1 MTPPLPCVTYNA
13 MAGYTKLHSTIL
25 DSSVWAESIATRI
38 VWITM
43 LAMADQNGVVQA
55 SAGGLARRANV
66 TREECDEALA
76 VFLGPDP
83 DSRDGTTGER
93 IEKVPGGWLVLNH
106 ANYRDKQT
114 REQEQTALRVARHRA
129 KQSVTCNDVT
139 DGNTVKRVTA
149 SASAPLHSASEERE
163 PKPARRV
170 GAEDPRFSEFWLAYD
185 FKKNCPAAYR
195 AWVKIQPDD
204 GLAVKIVAKAREV
217 RAANPTKEFSQY
229 PSTWLNARGWEDDIV
244 PRRSTGRPVVAAN
257 GRPVVEAS
265 KMHIPNMPLGSE
277 FCDCPGCAA
286 AKLTRSLSDA
296 KNVSN
301 HVRGAS

>member
-1 MTPPLPCVTYNA
+1 

-43 LAMADQNGVVQA
+43 LAMADQNGIVQA
-55 SAGGLARRANV
+55 STGGLARRANV

-93 IEKVPGGWLVLNH
+93 IEKVAGGWLVLNH
-106 ANYRDKQT
+106 ANYREKQT

-129 KQSVTCNDVT
+129 KQSVTRNDVT
-139 DGNTVKRVTA
+139 DGNAPKRRTA
-149 SASAPLHSASEERE
+149 SASLHSESSGERSVEEN
-163 PKPARRV
+163 PKFEAWWEAYGRKGSRKQSLAEWVKLKPTDEMAAEVTAKAR
-170 GAEDPRFSEFWLAYD
+170 
-185 FKKNCPAAYR
+185 AYR
-195 AWVKIQPDD
+195 AAYAADPQYQKD
-204 GLAVKIVAKAREV
+204 GQR
-217 RAANPTKEFSQY
+217 
-229 PSTWLNARGWEDDIV
+229 WLKHAGWMDEIV
-244 PRRSTGRPVVAAN
+244 PRSSGGPTKVTASGRV
-257 GRPVVEAS
+257 VVEAS
-265 KMHIPNMPLGSE
+265 KVHIPNMPLGSE

-286 AKLTRSLSDA
+286 AKLTKSLSDA

-301 HVRGAS
+301 HIRTTP

>member
-1 MTPPLPCVTYNA
+1 

-139 DGNTVKRVTA
+139 DGNAEKRVSA
-149 SASAPLHSASEERE
+149 SASLHSASSDGGSTEGGDGFEAFWE
-163 PKPARRV
+163 AFGYKKAKPNALKAW
-170 GAEDPRFSEFWLAYD
+170 GKIKPDAELVA
-185 FKKNCPAAYR
+185 KIVTAAAAYR
-195 AWVKIQPDD
+195 ASISDRSYQAHP
-204 GLAVKIVAKAREV
+204 A
-217 RAANPTKEFSQY
+217 
-229 PSTWLNARGWEDDIV
+229 TWLNARRWEDEIV
-244 PRRSTGRPVVAAN
+244 PRNSTTHSRTAAPRSIDPPFN
-257 GRPVVEAS
+257 S
-265 KMHIPNMPLGSE
+265 
-277 FCDCPGCAA
+277 PGYH
-286 AKLTRSLSDA
+286 DA
-296 KNVSN
+296 GGL
-301 HVRGAS
+301 RDL

>member
-1 MTPPLPCVTYNA
+1 

-43 LAMADQNGVVQA
+43 LAMADQNGIVQA
-55 SAGGLARRANV
+55 STGGLARRANV

-93 IEKVPGGWLVLNH
+93 IEKVAGGWLVLNH
-106 ANYRDKQT
+106 ANYREKQT

-139 DGNTVKRVTA
+139 DGNGVKRRSASVSESEAASAAEEKENQEEKKKAPRKRGAFVDEVSKPDDVMAELWDAWMAVRKRKGAPLSEVAWAGVLRETAKAGWHINEVVRKMAERNWQSVEAAWLAKEQSATKVTA
-149 SASAPLHSASEERE
+149 SG
-163 PKPARRV
+163 RV
-170 GAEDPRFSEFWLAYD
+170 
-185 FKKNCPAAYR
+185 
-195 AWVKIQPDD
+195 
-204 GLAVKIVAKAREV
+204 
-217 RAANPTKEFSQY
+217 
-229 PSTWLNARGWEDDIV
+229 
-244 PRRSTGRPVVAAN
+244 
-257 GRPVVEAS
+257 VVEAS
-265 KMHIPNMPLGSE
+265 KVHIPNMPLGSE

-301 HVRGAS
+301 HMRTTP